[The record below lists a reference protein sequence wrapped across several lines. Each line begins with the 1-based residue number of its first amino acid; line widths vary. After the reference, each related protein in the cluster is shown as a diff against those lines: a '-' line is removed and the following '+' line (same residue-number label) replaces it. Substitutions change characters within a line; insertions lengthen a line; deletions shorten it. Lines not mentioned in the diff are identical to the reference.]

1 MNFKKQIKNEL
12 EENIELINQCK
23 KQNPSALEKF
33 FQLYSMEIYNFPI
46 KVFHF
51 DEEQAGDFFLFAF
64 EKLKDG
70 KRFKS
75 FRGESSFRT
84 WFYSVLRNLVIDF
97 IRHNQKS
104 IKSQIYNYESYFEL
118 EKNQN
123 ISSKNEIQE
132 GIENQ
137 FILEKFNQ
145 FLQQLDLHS
154 RIVFKL
160 TYIFY
165 LELDE
170 TDIKILKETF
180 KKENYEIFEFISESK
195 EYLAKKNLKLKNH
208 IDKLNR
214 MYFKL
219 LSLKE
224 QEKNLKN
231 NIHNNYE
238 LQEIQNKIIKK
249 IKNRNYILTHKN
261 LENTL
266 LRVPFHKIAKFLNLT
281 TPTVSSIY
289 HKAEKNLKN
298 SEELKKIFTN

>member
-1 MNFKKQIKNEL
+1 MKLSKQIKNEL
-12 EENIELINQCK
+12 EEDIELINQCK
-23 KQNPSALEKF
+23 KQNPNALEKF

-84 WFYSVLRNLVIDF
+84 WFYSVLRNLVIDY

-104 IKSQIYNYESYFEL
+104 TKLQIHNYESILEL

-123 ISSKNEIQE
+123 IVRNNEVQE
-132 GIENQ
+132 EIESQ

-145 FLQQLDLHS
+145 FLQQLDAQS
-154 RIVFKL
+154 RIIFKL

-165 LELDE
+165 LQLDE
-170 TDIKILKETF
+170 TDLKILKEIF
-180 KKENYEIFEFISESK
+180 KKTNYEIFEFISESK

-208 IDKLNR
+208 IDRLSR
-214 MYFKL
+214 MHLKL

-224 QEKNLKN
+224 KEKNLKN
-231 NIHNNYE
+231 NINNNYE
-238 LQEIQNKIIKK
+238 LQEIQSKIIKK
-249 IKNRNYILTHKN
+249 IKNRNHILSHKN
-261 LENTL
+261 LENAL
-266 LRVPFHKIAKFLNLT
+266 LRLPFHKIAKFLNLT
-281 TPTVSSIY
+281 TPTVSSFY
-289 HKAEKNLKN
+289 NKAEKNLKN